1 MVMTRPSH
9 QSVVWTVN
17 WILFPLSNDGWP
29 DRELGLTTETVFVV
43 VTMNL
48 IKPTMSPFRTDSCL
62 DKVKNE
68 RSKTVIILLFLI
80 FQDYDAQ
87 DLSDFE
93 DTILQGVGY
102 DAEGKISRK
111 ELTMILLALAKPN
124 EDEQ

>member
-1 MVMTRPSH
+1 MSRGYYCIPSVIH
-9 QSVVWTVN
+9 PF
-17 WILFPLSNDGWP
+17 LFYL
-29 DRELGLTTETVFVV
+29 
-43 VTMNL
+43 
-48 IKPTMSPFRTDSCL
+48 
-62 DKVKNE
+62 
-68 RSKTVIILLFLI
+68 
-80 FQDYDAQ
+80 QDYDAQ

>member
-1 MVMTRPSH
+1 MHLIVSTTTLCRLQRMKHEEEEAENVGAR
-9 QSVVWTVN
+9 N
-17 WILFPLSNDGWP
+17 WY
-29 DRELGLTTETVFVV
+29 
-43 VTMNL
+43 
-48 IKPTMSPFRTDSCL
+48 C
-62 DKVKNE
+62 
-68 RSKTVIILLFLI
+68 ILLWL

-93 DTILQGVGY
+93 ETILQGVGY

>member
-1 MVMTRPSH
+1 MT
-9 QSVVWTVN
+9 
-17 WILFPLSNDGWP
+17 DGQTE
-29 DRELGLTTETVFVV
+29 RELVLTKEKDLVV
-43 VTMNL
+43 VNMNL
-48 IKPTMSPFRTDSCL
+48 IKPTMFPDRFL
-62 DKVKNE
+62 FGW
-68 RSKTVIILLFLI
+68 SKEWKKQNSNYIVLMFLI

>member
-1 MVMTRPSH
+1 MDSKLDPVSH
-9 QSVVWTVN
+9 VQW
-17 WILFPLSNDGWP
+17 
-29 DRELGLTTETVFVV
+29 RMARQKLGLTTETVFVV

-48 IKPTMSPFRTDSCL
+48 IKPTMSPFRTDSCSN
-62 DKVKNE
+62 KVKNE

>member
-1 MVMTRPSH
+1 M
-9 QSVVWTVN
+9 
-17 WILFPLSNDGWP
+17 
-29 DRELGLTTETVFVV
+29 
-43 VTMNL
+43 
-48 IKPTMSPFRTDSCL
+48 
-62 DKVKNE
+62 
-68 RSKTVIILLFLI
+68 LLFII

>member
-1 MVMTRPSH
+1 MHLINSTSALCGLQRKKDEEQVENVGAR
-9 QSVVWTVN
+9 N
-17 WILFPLSNDGWP
+17 WYCILSSL
-29 DRELGLTTETVFVV
+29 
-43 VTMNL
+43 
-48 IKPTMSPFRTDSCL
+48 
-62 DKVKNE
+62 
-68 RSKTVIILLFLI
+68 

-93 DTILQGVGY
+93 ETILQGVGY

>member
-1 MVMTRPSH
+1 MTVITFFSFF
-9 QSVVWTVN
+9 
-17 WILFPLSNDGWP
+17 LFP
-29 DRELGLTTETVFVV
+29 
-43 VTMNL
+43 
-48 IKPTMSPFRTDSCL
+48 
-62 DKVKNE
+62 
-68 RSKTVIILLFLI
+68 
-80 FQDYDAQ
+80 QDYDAQ